1 MRSQATMSVA
11 TPRPPSPPAI
21 ILVEPQLGE
30 NVGTTIRAMANFG
43 LGELR
48 LVRPRDGWP
57 NERGLAAASGA
68 ERALGRIAVYET
80 LREALADLGFV
91 YATTAR
97 AREVAKPV
105 VGPRAAA
112 AHVRRLDA
120 RGTRTGIMFGPERT
134 GLTNEDLTLADEI
147 LTYPVDPGF
156 ASINLAQ
163 AVLLFGYEW
172 RIGGFEAEGAALP
185 LDDARPEP
193 APREELVRL
202 FEHLESALDEAGF
215 FRPPEKRPHMT
226 EMLRAMLQRAGFS
239 EQEVR
244 TLRGVVT
251 ALERRPTRPRLLPDG
266 TVTTERGPS
275 RE

>member
-1 MRSQATMSVA
+1 MSVA
-11 TPRPPSPPAI
+11 TPRSPSPPAI

-30 NVGTTIRAMANFG
+30 NIGTAIRAMANFG
-43 LGELR
+43 LTDLR
-48 LVRPRDGWP
+48 LVRPREGWP
-57 NERGLAAASGA
+57 NEKGLAAASGA
-68 ERALGRIAVYET
+68 ERAVTRIAAFGTV
-80 LREALADLGFV
+80 REALADLGFV

-105 VGPRAAA
+105 VGPHAAA
-112 AHVRRLDA
+112 LNVRRLDA
-120 RGTRTGIMFGPERT
+120 EGTRSGIMFGPERT

-172 RIGGFEAEGAALP
+172 RTTGFAEETAALP
-185 LDDARPEP
+185 LADARPVP
-193 APREELVRL
+193 APREDLVRL
-202 FEHLESALDEAGF
+202 FEHLESALDAAGF

-226 EMLRAMLQRAGFS
+226 EAIRSMLQRAGFS
-239 EQEVR
+239 EQEIR
-244 TLRGVVT
+244 TLRGMVT

-266 TVTTERGPS
+266 PVTTERGKDRS
-275 RE
+275 